1 MTPFQHTTTII
12 NHIRKQTDVVICMY
26 SGGKDSIVLLDL
38 LAKSFPVVHAVFMY
52 FVKGLEHQQPL
63 LRWAEHFPN
72 VTLHQ
77 YPHWM
82 LSHYMKHGHMTFH
95 KVTDDVQIIKAVHIE
110 DHAKRTTGAEW
121 LASGERRADSL
132 KRYMF
137 LGMMKFDSIAEGRK
151 HIYPLS
157 HWKKTN
163 VEHYIKL
170 NRLIT
175 PCNYNPKANSNGV
188 DLDLETLLYLK
199 NNYPGDLNKILEIFP
214 FAGKI
219 LFEYEHELT
228 TRGQQNPLP
237 PEI

>member
-1 MTPFQHTTTII
+1 MTPFQHTKTII
-12 NHIRKQTDVVICMY
+12 NHIRKKSDVVICMY

-38 LAKSFPVVHAVFMY
+38 LAKSFTHVHACFMY
-52 FVKGLEHQQPL
+52 LVKDLEHQQPL

-82 LSHYMKHGHMTFH
+82 LSHYLKNGHMTFH
-95 KVTDDVQIIKAVHIE
+95 KGNDDIQIIKAVHVE
-110 DHAKRTTGAEW
+110 DAIKRKTGVEW

-157 HWKKTN
+157 HWKKGQ

-170 NRLIT
+170 KRLIT
-175 PCNYNPKANSNGV
+175 PCTYNPKANSNGV
-188 DLDLETLLYLK
+188 DLDLDTLLYLK
-199 NNYPGDLNKILEIFP
+199 QNYPADLTKIFRIFP
-214 FAGKI
+214 FAEKI
-219 LFEYEHELT
+219 LFEHE
-228 TRGQQNPLP
+228 QQRS
-237 PEI
+237 